1 MTIRLFWLLILI
13 SPVISAS
20 EVKITENSLI
30 SLAKKGSPKLDE
42 IEAAFLQ
49 SSFSN
54 KKAEENFAPEL
65 FAEGKYAET
74 NEKAIIRFQ
83 PVFSPI
89 AQAQLG
95 VKKNFSQGFNAS
107 ASIVTDQRS
116 AAPTSFTGRFDNVTT
131 TTLRFTVQMDLWK
144 NLFGRMDKATL
155 ESAALDAKR
164 AKFQQEISTKTYELT
179 LRRLYWS
186 LVANQEAMA
195 ISEELLKAAKEQLSE
210 VNLRFKNS
218 VAEADEV
225 ARNKAQVAS
234 REASILGFRYQ
245 REDLI
250 RQLKNLV
257 PELAGEEIVIGNYD
271 IQKTIDRV
279 LACTA
284 TIATQANTPYQ
295 FTKYDEIVRL
305 LKEVKENNRTLNA
318 RYAGPDVNLYGT
330 VKTTG
335 VGNDANSQNPQG
347 YRGSFGAAREDIEN
361 NNRTGYEVGLAV
373 TIPLGS
379 AKSDSAEVKRLY
391 DDKRLEAQIRESE
404 LQIQT
409 THSALVKRI
418 GYLTEVNRVQKV
430 NSEELKKR
438 LSFIRRKYRQARVSI
453 NDVILDQ
460 DAFLSSELTT
470 IDTRLAI
477 LNTIFDYLTV
487 FTETPCELNRN

>member
-1 MTIRLFWLLILI
+1 MFKFLLPFLLVA
-13 SPVISAS
+13 PLWAAS
-20 EVKITENSLI
+20 EIEITEKSLI
-30 SLAKKGSPKLDE
+30 SLSKQGSPQLDE

-49 SSFSN
+49 SSLN
-54 KKAEENFAPEL
+54 EKQTDEKFAPEL
-65 FAEGKYAET
+65 FAEGKYSET
-74 NEKAIIRFQ
+74 NEQAIIRFQ

-89 AQAQLG
+89 SQTQVG
-95 VKKNFSQGFNAS
+95 VKKDFSQGFNAS
-107 ASIVTDQRS
+107 ASVVTDQRS
-116 AAPTSFTGRFDNVTT
+116 AAPTSFTGRFNQVTT
-131 TTLRFTVQMDLWK
+131 TTVKFTVQMDLWK
-144 NLFGRMDKATL
+144 NLFGRMDKAKL
-155 ESAALDAKR
+155 YNAALDSKR
-164 AKFQQEISTKTYELT
+164 AKIQQEISTKTFELT

-186 LVANQEAMA
+186 LVANQEALG
-195 ISEELLKAAKEQLSE
+195 ISEVLLKASKEQLAE
-210 VNLRFKNS
+210 VNQRFKNS

-234 REASILGFRYQ
+234 REAAILGFRYQ

-250 RQLKNLV
+250 RQLKNFV
-257 PELAGEEIVIGNYD
+257 PELSGKEIVIGDYD

-284 TIATQANTPYQ
+284 TIATQPKTPYQ
-295 FTKYDEIVRL
+295 YTKYDEIVGL
-305 LKEVKENNRTLNA
+305 LKEVKTNNRIIND
-318 RYAGPDVNLYGT
+318 RYAGPDVSLYGT
-330 VKTTG
+330 AKTTG
-335 VGNDANSQNPQG
+335 IGSDPVDSNGF
-347 YRGSFGAAREDIEN
+347 RGSYGAAREDIEN

-379 AKSDSAEVKRLY
+379 AKRDAAEVKRLY
-391 DDKRLEAQIRESE
+391 DDKRFEARIRESE
-404 LQIQT
+404 LQVEN

-430 NSEELKKR
+430 NSDELKKR
-438 LSFIRRKYRQARVSI
+438 LGFIRKKYKQARVSI

-487 FTETPCELNRN
+487 FTDTPCELNRN

>member
-1 MTIRLFWLLILI
+1 MLKYLWPLLLA
-13 SPVISAS
+13 STTLLAS
-20 EVKITENSLI
+20 EVQITEKSLI
-30 SLAKKGSPKLDE
+30 TLAQKGSPQLDE
-42 IEAAFLQ
+42 IEAVFLQ
-49 SSFSN
+49 GSLMD
-54 KKAEENFAPEL
+54 KQTQEKFAPEL

-74 NEKAIIRFQ
+74 NERAIIRFQ

-95 VKKNFSQGFNAS
+95 VKKDFSQGFNAS
-107 ASIVTDQRS
+107 ASLITDQRS
-116 AAPTSFTGRFDNVTT
+116 AAPTDFTGHFQQVTT
-131 TTLRFTVQMDLWK
+131 TTLRFTAEMDLWK
-144 NLFGRMDKATL
+144 NLFGRMDKAKL

-164 AKFQQEISTKTYELT
+164 AQMQKEISTKTFELT

-186 LVANQEAMA
+186 LVANQEALG
-195 ISEELLKAAKEQLSE
+195 ISEELLKASKEQLAE
-210 VNLRFKNS
+210 VNQRFKNS

-225 ARNKAQVAS
+225 ARNKAQVAA
-234 REASILGFRYQ
+234 REASILGFRYL
-245 REDLI
+245 REDLV

-257 PELAGEEIVIGNYD
+257 PELVGQDIVIGNYD
-271 IQKTIDRV
+271 IQKTIERV

-284 TIATQANTPYQ
+284 TIATQPKTPYQ
-295 FTKYDEIVRL
+295 YTKHDEIVGL
-305 LKEVKENNRTLNA
+305 LKEVKKNNRTLND

-335 VGNDANSQNPQG
+335 VGSNPAG
-347 YRGSFGAAREDIEN
+347 SNGFRGSYGAAREDIEN
-361 NNRTGYEVGLAV
+361 TNRTGYEVGLAV

-379 AKSDSAEVKRLY
+379 AKSDTAEIKKLY
-391 DDKRLEAQIRESE
+391 DDKRLEANIRQSE
-404 LQIQT
+404 LQVET

-418 GYLTEVNRVQKV
+418 GYLTEVNRVQKI
-430 NSEELKKR
+430 NSDELKKR
-438 LSFIRRKYRQARVSI
+438 LGFIRKKYKQARVSI

-460 DAFLSSELTT
+460 DAFLNSELTT

>member
-1 MTIRLFWLLILI
+1 MLKLLGLFVLFTLG
-13 SPVISAS
+13 AHAQ
-20 EVKITENSLI
+20 ETEITEKSLI
-30 SLAKKGSPKLDE
+30 GLSKKGSPELDQ

-49 SSFSN
+49 SSFN
-54 KKAEENFAPEL
+54 EKQTAENFAPEL
-65 FAEGKYAET
+65 FAEGKYSET

-89 AQAQLG
+89 AQTQLG
-95 VKKNFSQGFNAS
+95 VKKNFAQGFNAS
-107 ASIVTDQRS
+107 ASVVTDQRS
-116 AAPTSFTGRFDNVTT
+116 AAPTSFTGRFEQVTT

-144 NLFGRMDKATL
+144 NLFGRMDKAKL
-155 ESAALDAKR
+155 ENAALDAKR
-164 AKFQQEISTKTYELT
+164 AKLQQEVSTKTFELT

-186 LVANQEAMA
+186 LVANQEATM
-195 ISEELLKAAKEQLSE
+195 ISEELLKAAKEQLAE

-234 REASILGFRYQ
+234 REAAILGFRYQ
-245 REDLI
+245 REDLV

-257 PELAGEEIVIGNYD
+257 PELVGQKIIIGNYD

-284 TIATQANTPYQ
+284 TIATQAKTPYQ
-295 FTKYDEIVRL
+295 FTKYDEIVGL
-305 LKEVKENNRTLNA
+305 LKEVKGNNSTLND
-318 RYAGPDVNLYGT
+318 RYAGPDISLYGT

-335 VGNDANSQNPQG
+335 VGSDPIANNG
-347 YRGSFGAAREDIEN
+347 FRGSYGAAREDIEN
-361 NNRTGYEVGLAV
+361 NNRSGYEVGLAV

-379 AKSDSAEVKRLY
+379 AKKDSAEVKRVY
-391 DDKRLEAQIRESE
+391 DDKRLEAQIRQSE
-404 LQIQT
+404 LQVEN

-418 GYLTEVNRVQKV
+418 GYLTEVNRVQKI
-430 NSEELKKR
+430 NSDELKKR
-438 LSFIRRKYRQARVSI
+438 LSFIRKKYKQARVSI

-487 FTETPCELNRN
+487 FTDTPCELNRN